1 LKAPPTTIAIV
12 ANTSW
17 NLVHFRSS
25 LAGQFQEKGW
35 RVLAI
40 APPGAYSDRLK
51 THPFSRYYPW
61 YRLRP
66 HSRNLLQEWL
76 AARELQRLY
85 SIVKPD
91 LALHFTVKPNLY
103 GSWAAARLGIPS
115 ISAVTGLGYPFLHP
129 EGGNRFVPYLYRS
142 AFRSSSAVVFQNEDD
157 RALFFDRKLVDPRK
171 AHLIP
176 GSGVDTQ
183 FFQAPPGGPSPDF
196 FTFLYAGRLLKDKG
210 ILEFLEAGRRLA
222 GLYPRARFW
231 IAGEMEPGNPAALSP
246 EQLAPYL
253 SLPAFRYWGF
263 REDVRQLM
271 AEADI
276 FALPSHR
283 EGMPRAVLEAM
294 SMAKPIIATDAPGCK
309 ETVAP
314 GENGWLVAARDA
326 EALIGAM
333 EQAMR
338 QSPAALAAMGEKS
351 RIKAISQFDIQ
362 SINRQFLELAE
373 QVLTHDIPARPRS
386 IVF

>member
-1 LKAPPTTIAIV
+1 MKPPPRTIAIV

-25 LAGQFQEKGW
+25 LAGQFREKGW

-40 APPGAYSDRLK
+40 APSGAYSERLK
-51 THPFSRYYPW
+51 TDPFSRYYPW
-61 YRLRP
+61 RRLRP

-76 AARELQRLY
+76 AARELQYLY
-85 SIVKPD
+85 STLKPD

-103 GSWAAARLGIPS
+103 GSWAAAKLGIPS
-115 ISAVTGLGYPFLHP
+115 ISVVTGLGYPFLHP
-129 EGGNRFVPYLYRS
+129 EGGNRFVPGLYRN
-142 AFRSSSAVVFQNEDD
+142 AFRKSPAVVFQNEDD
-157 RALFFDRKLVDPRK
+157 RSLFFERKLVAPGK
-171 AHLIP
+171 THLIP

-183 FFQAPPGGPSPDF
+183 YFKPGTDAPSPDF

-210 ILEFLEAGRRLA
+210 ILEFLEAGRRLSA
-222 GLYPRARFW
+222 LQPRARFW

-246 EQLAPYL
+246 EQLVPYF
-253 SLPAFRYWGF
+253 SHPAFKYWGF
-263 REDVRQLM
+263 REDIRELM
-271 AEADI
+271 AQADV

-294 SMAKPIIATDAPGCK
+294 SMAKPIIAANTPGCR
-309 ETVAP
+309 ETVRS
-314 GENGWLVAARDA
+314 GENGWLTAPRDA
-326 EALIGAM
+326 KSLFDAM

-338 QSPAALAAMGEKS
+338 QSPGALTAMGEKS
-351 RIKAISQFDIQ
+351 RAMAIAQFDIR

-373 QVLTHDIPARPRS
+373 RIIFSKV
-386 IVF
+386 